1 MNADTS
7 KVEELIRKLSG
18 FAEETVNKQKQLKG
32 MISNMQSSWNDAHYN
47 ALVQQFQE
55 FDKKIS
61 EFFKANNQNIKLIND
76 KIGKDPSRKC
86 LEIILKNLQEQ
97 DPEKFENLIEFEI
110 NKIELKMELII

>member
-1 MNADTS
+1 MAQMNADPS

-55 FDKKIS
+55 FDKKIMQS
-61 EFFKANNQNIKLIND
+61 LQEAQTV
-76 KIGKDPSRKC
+76 
-86 LEIILKNLQEQ
+86 IIPNLKNVKKVAE
-97 DPEKFENLIEFEI
+97 DYKNLGR
-110 NKIELKMELII
+110 K